1 VASEGTTR
9 GRDAAGVI
17 PGRYSPRFAK
27 FFGVYL
33 ERLFASR
40 MHAVRVARRD
50 DGVPT
55 SAALHELDEHAG
67 PVMVLLSHS
76 AWWDPLVGLLLAR
89 RYVPSRSG
97 CAPME
102 ADQLRTFGFFRR
114 LGLFGID
121 PEDPRSLSQML
132 AYVQGC
138 FAREARPT
146 LWLTPQG
153 TFADPRAPLV
163 LRPGAAA
170 VAARTPGVRVVAVTM
185 EYGFWLDQRP
195 EVFIRVE
202 RVDAPL
208 DAPLGRGRP
217 STGRWHRAMQQAMR
231 DSAAR
236 LADAVMSRDPAR
248 FEVIAGRGVKGGSR
262 VNPIYDLW
270 QRLRGKRAAIAS
282 TRVRGSLDDTQGGTS
297 PQRTE
302 LRA

>member
-1 VASEGTTR
+1 MDSQGTQR
-9 GRDAAGVI
+9 GHEATGVI
-17 PGRYSPRFAK
+17 PGAYSPRFAR
-27 FFGVYL
+27 FFGWYL

-40 MHAVRVARRD
+40 MNAVRVARRE
-50 DGVPT
+50 DGGST
-55 SAALHELDEHAG
+55 ATALSELDGHAG
-67 PVMVLLSHS
+67 PVLVLLSHS

-89 RYVPSRSG
+89 RYLPSRSG

-102 ADQLRTFGFFRR
+102 AEQLRTFGFFRR

-121 PEDPRSLSQML
+121 PDDPRSLSQML
-132 AYVQGC
+132 TYVQGC

-153 TFADPRAPLV
+153 AFADVRTPVV

-170 VAARTPGVRVVAVTM
+170 VAARTPGVKVAAVSM

-195 EVFIRVE
+195 EVFLRVDRVE
-202 RVDAPL
+202 P
-208 DAPLGRGRP
+208 PPGREKP
-217 STGRWHRAMQQAMR
+217 STGAWHRAMQQSMR
-231 DSAAR
+231 EGAAR
-236 LADAVMSRDPAR
+236 LAEAVIARDPAR
-248 FEVIAGRGVKGGSR
+248 FEVIAGRSVKGGAR

-282 TRVRGSLDDTQGGTS
+282 ARVAASRDEIRGGPRAT
-297 PQRTE
+297 RTE